1 MGAEAKVAPEHRPR
15 QETQALA
22 DPRDKL
28 DHLVRR
34 LVEAE
39 NAGDL
44 DTYAACMA
52 PNVEVWVNGR
62 LTQSSREG
70 QRESTRLTL
79 NAFPDWH
86 RETLSLTCDGN
97 LAVLR
102 WRGEGTHSA
111 PWAGIPASGNRVE
124 FHGTST
130 VEVKRGLMQ
139 RIWIDMDMAGPMA
152 QMTSQEKQP

>member
-1 MGAEAKVAPEHRPR
+1 M
-15 QETQALA
+15 A

-70 QRESTRLTL
+70 QRESTHLTL